1 MNRFKKEL
9 RKRGYKLEQDFEC
22 LPTPGGIEAVTVDA
36 ERATWAIYHVSAGWA
51 SVEFNRA
58 FEGVESWED

>member
-22 LPTPGGIEAVTVDA
+22 LPSPEGIECVKVDA
-36 ERATWAIYHVSAGWA
+36 ECVKWSIYHISAGWA
-51 SVEFNRA
+51 WVTFDRS